1 MPWVR
6 TMFSEA
12 EAATIFMG
20 LVKKY
25 AQKVLENLADDTIN
39 DGAKYTADAIEK
51 LPKKIVREFAQV
63 LADRHSATAESHI
76 SSDQVHAADSVLSL
90 GADEKVHDLRDEV
103 QRQAVAPLGA
113 PLDARILSAFQS
125 PAPSAVEA
133 WLTHFD
139 PDSSESVKR
148 AAENAQ
154 RAAENAERAAENA
167 QQAAE
172 NAERAAKNQR
182 QTENLKRV
190 AENAERVAENAELI
204 AESAERMAESERA
217 AENERTTEDAE
228 RVAYYLR
235 YRVAHEALSAFEG
248 GTQANSLSRIVD
260 TPIRSSTVFE
270 PSVYPENLYNSI
282 SIVPES
288 SLSPPGTYIPSS
300 MSFDKPAEGTAVFDR
315 PADG

>member
-1 MPWVR
+1 M
-6 TMFSEA
+6 
-12 EAATIFMG
+12 
-20 LVKKY
+20 
-25 AQKVLENLADDTIN
+25 
-39 DGAKYTADAIEK
+39 
-51 LPKKIVREFAQV
+51 
-63 LADRHSATAESHI
+63 
-76 SSDQVHAADSVLSL
+76 
-90 GADEKVHDLRDEV
+90 
-103 QRQAVAPLGA
+103 APPGA

-167 QQAAE
+167 QRAAE
-172 NAERAAKNQR
+172 NAERAAKNQ
-182 QTENLKRV
+182 QPAENPKRV
-190 AENAERVAENAELI
+190 AENAKLI

-235 YRVAHEALSAFEG
+235 YRVAHEALSVFEA
-248 GTQANSLSRIVD
+248 GTQANSLARIVD

-270 PSVYPENLYNSI
+270 PWAYPENLYNSI
-282 SIVPES
+282 PIVPRS
-288 SLSPPGTYIPSS
+288 SLSPPDVDIFSS
-300 MSFDKPAEGTAVFDR
+300 IIFDKPAEGTAVRDH